1 MTPDTILVQN
11 IRALLD
17 ARRRTDRAL
26 ATYCGHRPPWLS
38 KILKG
43 ERGVSLRDLG
53 HIATFFGISVSDLFR
68 PDVALEMERRRWDRR
83 ESGRR
88 ASDMEQSLIA
98 APIPNA

>member
-1 MTPDTILVQN
+1 
-11 IRALLD
+11 
-17 ARRRTDRAL
+17 
-26 ATYCGHRPPWLS
+26 
-38 KILKG
+38 
-43 ERGVSLRDLG
+43 
-53 HIATFFGISVSDLFR
+53 VSDLFR